1 MKINL
6 KRSSAMDDKINY
18 VSDMRLISFIAVGA
32 IGVAVISIAD
42 LIYMIFNKGIEA
54 LTHGLQV

>member
-1 MKINL
+1 MNGKSN
-6 KRSSAMDDKINY
+6 D
-18 VSDMRLISFIAVGA
+18 VSDIRLISFIAVGA

-54 LTHGLQV
+54 LLPELHV

>member
-6 KRSSAMDDKINY
+6 KRSSAMNGKRND
-18 VSDMRLISFIAVGA
+18 VSDIRLMSFIAVGA

-54 LTHGLQV
+54 LLPELHV

>member
-1 MKINL
+1 MN
-6 KRSSAMDDKINY
+6 DKSNE
-18 VSDMRLISFIAVGA
+18 VSDIRLVSYIAVGA

-54 LTHGLQV
+54 LTPGLQV